1 MNINT
6 EINKIIRLKPSLD
19 NDDEFS
25 FRSMTSV
32 LKSGVATKFERE
44 LCKLCLAS
52 NAGLNFGVIMGSGR
66 GAFYSVC
73 EINNKWFAFENIS
86 HIIPIPLYP
95 NPLGSSR
102 IELIRKNSKNF
113 EYDNADINWVE
124 EFQEFN

>member
-1 MNINT
+1 
-6 EINKIIRLKPSLD
+6 
-19 NDDEFS
+19 
-25 FRSMTSV
+25 
-32 LKSGVATKFERE
+32 
-44 LCKLCLAS
+44 
-52 NAGLNFGVIMGSGR
+52 MGSGR